1 MSLKG
6 LRNAFDF
13 TFVDIMMNE
22 LIGEAALKNRN
33 MIKNGLTA
41 ITNTMMHSKLRIQKK
56 CAIRVGPYLLFT

>member
-1 MSLKG
+1 
-6 LRNAFDF
+6 
-13 TFVDIMMNE
+13 MMNE